1 MEVGSQLQS
10 VKGGPMNAKLLLSGV
25 AAVLMAVPVWPTAAA
40 ICSCQYQAEKVKS
53 CCAPAAKPCGMP
65 CCIERQEIVALEVIP
80 PPMTKVWLGAQSS
93 ICILT
98 IDSVRV
104 FDEIFPIAS
113 LDPLACTLQTLH
125 VRLQT

>member
-10 VKGGPMNAKLLLSGV
+10 VKGGPMNAKLLLSVV
-25 AAVLMAVPVWPTAAA
+25 AAVLLAIPAWPTAAA
-40 ICSCQYQAEKVKS
+40 PCSCRHQAEKVKS
-53 CCAPAAKPCGMP
+53 CCAPVAKSCGMP
-65 CCIERQEIVALEVIP
+65 CCIERQELVALEVIP

-98 IDSVRV
+98 IDNVRV
-104 FDEIFPIAS
+104 FDEIFPITS
-113 LDPLACTLQTLH
+113 LAPLACTLQTLH